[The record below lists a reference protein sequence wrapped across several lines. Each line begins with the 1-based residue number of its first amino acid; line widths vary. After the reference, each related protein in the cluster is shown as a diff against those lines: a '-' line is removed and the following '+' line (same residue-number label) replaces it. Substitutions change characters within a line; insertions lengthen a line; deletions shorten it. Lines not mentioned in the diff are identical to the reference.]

1 MNKTKLNCIFWAKDW
16 DGKSFTISGVTIYER
31 KHKPAYESE
40 LDESLNSP
48 SIEGVIENV
57 RKKVTELN
65 GILKECIVMYPMSDG
80 EHFKILYHWDEETH
94 EYFITQ

>member
-16 DGKSFTISGVTIYER
+16 DGKSFAISGITIYER
-31 KHKPAYESE
+31 KHKPVYESE
-40 LDESLNSP
+40 FNEDLNSP

-65 GILKECIVMYPMSDG
+65 GILKECIILYPMPDG